1 MARTHLIGLL
11 LGTEEDWSGAFE
23 ALLARTAPSV
33 RHGGETH
40 EFTSERVTIE
50 PFDLRA
56 TPRHTLVIDRL
67 AHWYYVPRE
76 WLKKIALMDGVYLM
90 NNPFT
95 FQSMEK
101 HSAYC
106 AMMRLGLKVPDTWL
120 VPYKQ
125 PLADERFAYT
135 ASRYNQPFDLPEI
148 AAQIGYPL
156 FMKPFDGGAWVGVSQ
171 VRNARELA
179 ERYDDSGQRLM
190 HLQKAVDGF
199 EVFARSL
206 SIGPETMV
214 MRFDPVRPQHDR
226 YQVDHDFLDARTG
239 DEVITIGRTVNA
251 FFRWEFNSCE
261 TLIRDGEVFPID
273 YANACPDVSLISL
286 HYYFPWAIKALLRWS
301 VFCCATGRP
310 MRVAWTRAVV
320 RGRRAGHDVRGE
332 ARRLPR
338 ARGRGPRR
346 RGVRRVLRPPPPPR
360 RRGDGGVHRLAR
372 LRPPARRDGDVHVPA
387 RRARAVRRPLP
398 RPARRVGARPGERVT
413 ASAGSGSGRA
423 SARSGRS
430 GPARRPGS
438 RRTLGYGA
446 WWVGGSPQVAELR
459 RILEATSGLVA
470 ATGILNV
477 WRSDAGRTAA
487 DAAELRREFPGRL
500 MLGIGI
506 GHPEATSDYRRPLTS
521 MRAFLDAL
529 DAAPEPPPVEA
540 RCLAALRPKML
551 DLGRAAHR
559 GRAPLLR
566 PGRAHADRPRAAR
579 AGQAPRARGHVRRG
593 DRIPARGKAVARDF
607 AHRYLGMR
615 NYTQKPARPRL
626 QRGRPRRRGLRPARS
641 TR

>member
-1 MARTHLIGLL
+1 MAQTHLIGLL

-23 ALLARTAPSV
+23 ALLARTAPSL
-33 RHGGETH
+33 RIGGETH
-40 EFTSERVTIE
+40 EFATERVTIE

-56 TPRHTLVIDRL
+56 TPRHSLVIDRL

-301 VFCCATGRP
+301 IFCCATGRP
-310 MRVAWTRAVV
+310 MRVAMDPAPWFEVAERDTTYEEKLAGYRALADEDLAAAEYAEFCDRHLPHV
-320 RGRRAGHDVRGE
+320 DE
-332 ARRLPR
+332 AMAEYIASPDFDRLL
-338 ARGRGPRR
+338 
-346 RGVRRVLRPPPPPR
+346 VETVTSTF
-360 RRGDGGVHRLAR
+360 
-372 LRPPARRDGDVHVPA
+372 PPAEH
-387 RRARAVRRPLP
+387 
-398 RPARRVGARPGERVT
+398 ERFV
-413 ASAGSGSGRA
+413 AHYRGLLAA
-423 SARSGRS
+423 
-430 GPARRPGS
+430 
-438 RRTLGYGA
+438 
-446 WWVGGSPQVAELR
+446 WVGDQ
-459 RILEATSGLVA
+459 T
-470 ATGILNV
+470 
-477 WRSDAGRTAA
+477 TA
-487 DAAELRREFPGRL
+487 
-500 MLGIGI
+500 
-506 GHPEATSDYRRPLTS
+506 
-521 MRAFLDAL
+521 
-529 DAAPEPPPVEA
+529 
-540 RCLAALRPKML
+540 
-551 DLGRAAHR
+551 
-559 GRAPLLR
+559 
-566 PGRAHADRPRAAR
+566 
-579 AGQAPRARGHVRRG
+579 
-593 DRIPARGKAVARDF
+593 
-607 AHRYLGMR
+607 
-615 NYTQKPARPRL
+615 
-626 QRGRPRRRGLRPARS
+626 
-641 TR
+641 